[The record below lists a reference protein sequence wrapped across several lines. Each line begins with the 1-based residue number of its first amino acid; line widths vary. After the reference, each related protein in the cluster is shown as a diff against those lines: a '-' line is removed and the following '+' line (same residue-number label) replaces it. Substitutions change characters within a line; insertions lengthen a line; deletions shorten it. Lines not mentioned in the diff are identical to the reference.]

1 MSSDHAWCVIQLY
14 RDGGNIKYTID
25 SHLLLKCHQISF
37 AHNLFLNCHIVQF
50 QRLTYWNRCYG
61 REQQFATI
69 KYNMGFD
76 WISFIWTTPGRLTYS
91 ALTSSVTIC
100 SASHFVSRNSIAAQ
114 NKTNFS
120 CSHYDDVI
128 MIALASQITS
138 LTVVYSIVNSGVDE
152 RKHQSS
158 ASLAFVRGIHRDRW
172 IPRTKGQLRGK
183 CLHLM
188 TSSCGGR
195 EHQIST
201 SADTLCNFG

>member
-1 MSSDHAWCVIQLY
+1 MAVPRGDQEPLPLKVAPIQPSVTAAFHLQSRRDSDCQMWEI
-14 RDGGNIKYTID
+14 
-25 SHLLLKCHQISF
+25 
-37 AHNLFLNCHIVQF
+37 
-50 QRLTYWNRCYG
+50 RLTYWNRCYG
-61 REQQFATI
+61 REQQFAMI

-76 WISFIWTTPGRLTYS
+76 WISFIWTTPGRLTHS

-114 NKTNFS
+114 KKTNFS

-172 IPRTKGQLRGK
+172 IPRPKGQLRGK